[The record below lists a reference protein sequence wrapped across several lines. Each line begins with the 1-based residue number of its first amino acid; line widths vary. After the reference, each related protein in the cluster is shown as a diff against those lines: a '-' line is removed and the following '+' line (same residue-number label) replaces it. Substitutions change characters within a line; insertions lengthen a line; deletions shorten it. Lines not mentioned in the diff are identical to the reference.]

1 MIVNR
6 VLKSCF
12 SVFLALG
19 MAFSAPTVFAG
30 GVPKSRIGQGQAQN
44 QAGSR
49 NAGFLGDDQLLNRP
63 VAESRSKQSRGTV
76 NRSGESGFEDFERF
90 NRNFATIEDL
100 KNCKANDPNDQ
111 IATI

>member
-1 MIVNR
+1 M
-6 VLKSCF
+6 
-12 SVFLALG
+12 
-19 MAFSAPTVFAG
+19 
-30 GVPKSRIGQGQAQN
+30 
-44 QAGSR
+44 
-49 NAGFLGDDQLLNRP
+49 GDDQFSIDRAKSKSK
-63 VAESRSKQSRGTV
+63 AESRSTV